1 MDDLQTDYLIIGAG
15 AMGLAF
21 ADELLTRTEATM
33 TIVDK
38 RSAPGGHWNDAY
50 SFVKL
55 HQPAI
60 FYGVES
66 TSMGRDRVET
76 SGPNAGFMELAQG
89 PEVLAYFHALMRDR
103 LLPSGRVTYLPLTQ
117 AREDGTL
124 RHVLSGETTSIRV
137 GRKTVDATWYE
148 NAVPATHGPKFEVAD
163 GAHVIPPNDLPRLAA
178 QASRYTVV
186 GAGKTGADACVW
198 LLENGVPADH
208 VTWIVSR
215 DPWFLN
221 RRYTQPGPEFFESTF
236 GSFAAQR
243 RAMAEAADADE
254 LTAGLEVCGAW
265 LRLDTE
271 IAPTMFH
278 AATISEGELA
288 LLRSLKRTVRGRRVE
303 RAEPDRLLMND
314 GEALASSPETLIID
328 CTTTALP
335 VRDLKPVFDGDRITL
350 QMTRFPML
358 PFSAAFA
365 AFLEATFETDA
376 EKNGFTQ
383 PLPLTDTVDD
393 FIRGLTA
400 DTMNRYACSQ
410 HPAVREWVGNSRL
423 DGYSKI
429 ARDVPKD
436 DAERQAILKQVGA
449 AAMAA
454 AGNLGRLTGA
464 V

>member
-1 MDDLQTDYLIIGAG
+1 MTHTTDYLIIGAG

-21 ADELLTRTEATM
+21 ADELLTRTDATM

-76 SGPNAGFMELAQG
+76 SGPNAGFMELAEG
-89 PEVLAYFHALMRDR
+89 PEILAYFHALMRDR
-103 LLPSGRVTYLPLTQ
+103 LLPSGRVTYRPLTE
-117 AREDGTL
+117 AREDGAL
-124 RHVLSGETTSIRV
+124 RHVLSGEESRV
-137 GRKTVDATWYE
+137 EVRRKTVDATWYE
-148 NAVPATHGPKFEVAD
+148 NAVPATHGPKFEVGKSAW
-163 GAHVIPPNDLPRLAA
+163 VVPPNDLPRLAA
-178 QASRYTVV
+178 KAERFVIV
-186 GAGKTGADACVW
+186 GAGKTGLDVCVW
-198 LLENGVPADH
+198 LLENGVSADRL
-208 VTWIVSR
+208 TWIVSR

-221 RRYTQPGPEFFESTF
+221 RKYTQPGPEFFESTF
-236 GSFAAQR
+236 GNFAAQR
-243 RAMAEAADADE
+243 RAMAEAANAEE
-254 LTAGLEVCGAW
+254 LCLNMEACGAW
-265 LRLDTE
+265 LRLDPD
-271 IAPTMFH
+271 IQPTMFH

-288 LLRSLKRTVRGRRVE
+288 LLRSIRHTVRGRRVA
-303 RAEPDRLLMND
+303 RAEADRLTLDD
-314 GEALASSPETLIID
+314 GSQLASSPDTLVID
-328 CTTTALP
+328 CTATALP
-335 VRDLKPVFDGDRITL
+335 VRDLKPVFEPGRITL

-376 EKNGFTQ
+376 EKNGFAQ

-393 FIRGLTA
+393 FIAGLAA
-400 DTMNRYACSQ
+400 DMMNRYACSK

-423 DGYSKI
+423 DGYSRI

-436 DAERQAILKQVGA
+436 DAARQAILKEVGA

-464 V
+464 G